1 MKKTLIL
8 FFTLTFVSLT
18 QAVTIDECYRSANEN
33 YPLVKQ
39 YDLIEKSKD
48 YSFSNACRN
57 YLPQFIF
64 SAQATLQSDV
74 TDFPE
79 EMQNLYQRA
88 GIKMKG
94 LSYDQ
99 YKVMLQMNQIIW
111 DGGATAAKK
120 RQIESDAEVKRLS
133 IQKEI
138 ETIYS
143 RVNQTYFGILM
154 LQEQQK
160 QSQNLKE
167 LLLSNLNLI
176 RSQVRNGVAIPSDTE
191 YIQVE
196 VLQLEQKQVKIENA
210 IHAYKQMLRLLT
222 GLEISNNEVLEK
234 PQPIE
239 LQGENKRT
247 ELLLFDSQIQQQKS
261 LEQSIKAGSYP
272 QISLFTQGFYGKPGL
287 NMFNDML
294 YDEFTWNAIGGIRLQ
309 WNLSSFYTKKNSLN
323 NISLSQS
330 SIENNRSLFEWNIQ
344 QQETLQR
351 NEIQKMEDVKTH
363 DTEIVNLRT
372 SIRKASE
379 SQYKNGVITINEL
392 LRNINNENDALL
404 TRQMHDLELLNNM
417 YNLKTTMNW

>member
-8 FFTLTFVSLT
+8 FFALTFVSLT

-79 EMQNLYQRA
+79 EMQSMYQRA
-88 GIKMKG
+88 GINMKG

-111 DGGATAAKK
+111 DGGTTAAKK
-120 RQIESDAEVKRLS
+120 RQIEADAEVKRLS

-160 QSQNLKE
+160 QSLNLKE
-167 LLLSNLNLI
+167 LLLSNLKII
-176 RSQVRNGVAIPSDTE
+176 RSKVKNGVAIPSDTE
-191 YIQVE
+191 FIQVE
-196 VLQLEQKQVKIENA
+196 VLQLEQKQVKIKNT
-210 IHAYKQMLRLLT
+210 ILAYKQMLGLLT
-222 GLEISNNEVLEK
+222 GQEISESEVLEK

-247 ELLLFDSQIQQQKS
+247 ELLLFDSQIKQQKS

-272 QISLFTQGFYGKPGL
+272 NISLFAQGFYGKPGL
-287 NMFNDML
+287 NMFDDML
-294 YDEFTWNAIGGIRLQ
+294 YDEFSWNAIGGIRLQ

-323 NISLSQS
+323 NIGLSQS

-392 LRNINNENDALL
+392 LRNINNENDAIL
-404 TRQMHDLELLNNM
+404 TQQMHDLELLNNI